1 MLERPGVT
9 VTCCHHPEE
18 LLNKLKDKRFDA
30 LLTDIQ
36 MPAMNGFDLL
46 KAIRTLDTSWVRTLP
61 VIALTARSDMDE
73 NYFRSHG
80 FAGCLHKPF
89 TINELFTA
97 IFQATGKDV
106 SAAGNPAPH
115 TAPAKENHPQQ
126 ETLDF
131 SALTAFSE
139 DDPKQPQ
146 KYSAPSS
153 AKQKRT
159 ESIWKKRWRKGIWKA
174 SRQ

>member
-80 FAGCLHKPF
+80 FAGCLPQEIRLLTQHRPKK
-89 TINELFTA
+89 TIPN
-97 IFQATGKDV
+97 
-106 SAAGNPAPH
+106 
-115 TAPAKENHPQQ
+115 
-126 ETLDF
+126 
-131 SALTAFSE
+131 
-139 DDPKQPQ
+139 
-146 KYSAPSS
+146 
-153 AKQKRT
+153 
-159 ESIWKKRWRKGIWKA
+159 KKRWI
-174 SRQ
+174 SLP